1 MNPDPARNTCA
12 AAEQMEEEAVEAEV
26 AAEVEAAA
34 EAVAAVEEEFRVGQ
48 FGVGTVQ
55 LPPGGGGALSGSP
68 RAPGTSYGGVRG
80 HARVSICGGPPSRDS
95 PCKHVL
101 ILLKDIPG
109 YKGFE
114 PNPNPSPITPTLTL
128 TSTPT

>member
-12 AAEQMEEEAVEAEV
+12 AAEQMEEEAAEAEV

-80 HARVSICGGPPSRDS
+80 HRACLHLGRPSV
-95 PCKHVL
+95 P
-101 ILLKDIPG
+101 
-109 YKGFE
+109 
-114 PNPNPSPITPTLTL
+114 
-128 TSTPT
+128 

>member
-12 AAEQMEEEAVEAEV
+12 AAEQMEEEAAEAEV

-34 EAVAAVEEEFRVGQ
+34 EAVAAVEEEFRSGQ

-68 RAPGTSYGGVRG
+68 RRARHFLRG
-80 HARVSICGGPPSRDS
+80 RARPRACLHLGRPSV
-95 PCKHVL
+95 P
-101 ILLKDIPG
+101 
-109 YKGFE
+109 
-114 PNPNPSPITPTLTL
+114 
-128 TSTPT
+128 